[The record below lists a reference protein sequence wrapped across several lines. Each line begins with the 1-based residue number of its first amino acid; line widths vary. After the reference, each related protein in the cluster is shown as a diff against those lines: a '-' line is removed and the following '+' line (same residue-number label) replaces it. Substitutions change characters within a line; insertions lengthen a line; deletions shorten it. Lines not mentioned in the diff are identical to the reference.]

1 MVMIRYAEF
10 CTGVGGFRLG
20 MQSRSMQMK
29 SMTTVK
35 RLIRKTS
42 GWDLTQKIYTKL
54 FPLPYSISICF
65 AQDFHA
71 NHSLRQEKNSDL
83 KIHAEQSF
91 LV

>member
-1 MVMIRYAEF
+1 MVMIR
-10 CTGVGGFRLG
+10 
-20 MQSRSMQMK
+20 
-29 SMTTVK
+29 
-35 RLIRKTS
+35 
-42 GWDLTQKIYTKL
+42 YTKL